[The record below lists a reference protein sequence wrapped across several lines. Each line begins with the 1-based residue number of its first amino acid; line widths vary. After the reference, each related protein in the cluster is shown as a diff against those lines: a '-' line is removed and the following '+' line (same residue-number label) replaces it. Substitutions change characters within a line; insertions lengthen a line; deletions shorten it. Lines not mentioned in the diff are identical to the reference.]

1 MPDVIDTDVIAT
13 GAASW
18 VANLVT
24 IGELQDE
31 NEVLR
36 LNLQVATQQVSLYRA
51 ELSNTAALLRQERAM
66 AWSLMAA
73 LFLSSAEPR

>member
-1 MPDVIDTDVIAT
+1 MPDAIDADVIAT

-24 IGELQDE
+24 IGKLQDE

-36 LNLQVATQQVSLYRA
+36 LNLQVA
-51 ELSNTAALLRQERAM
+51 M
-66 AWSLMAA
+66 
-73 LFLSSAEPR
+73 

>member
-1 MPDVIDTDVIAT
+1 MPDAIDADVIAT

-24 IGELQDE
+24 IGKLQDE

-36 LNLQVATQQVSLYRA
+36 LNLQVAMQQVSLYRA
-51 ELSNTAALLRQERAM
+51 ELTTQRR
-66 AWSLMAA
+66 
-73 LFLSSAEPR
+73 SSGRSGRWHGR